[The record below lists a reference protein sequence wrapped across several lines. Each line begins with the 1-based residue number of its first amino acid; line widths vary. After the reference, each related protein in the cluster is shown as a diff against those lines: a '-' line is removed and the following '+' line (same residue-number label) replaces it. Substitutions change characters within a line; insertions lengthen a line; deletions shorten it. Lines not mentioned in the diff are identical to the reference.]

1 MATGRKIAAAKG
13 CDLIAEGKARVAVP
27 RYAGRD
33 VSSRMPV
40 FYNPVMKS
48 NRDITILLMAAAAKI
63 YGIKKWR
70 IADPFAATGIRGIR
84 MMLEVGRGKIETLVM
99 NDYSAAAVAL
109 IKKNLRLN
117 KIETGK
123 VAVGNT
129 EANKFLLNSKGF
141 NYIDIDPFGYPGIFL
156 DAAVKKTGH
165 NGILAVTAT
174 DTSALSGTAA
184 DAGRRK
190 YLAVPLKNSFMHETG
205 IRILIRLVQL
215 IGAMH
220 EKALLPVF
228 SYYKEHYIRAF
239 FICRTGA
246 HRVDDILRKHKKILY
261 CNGCCGKRIKQQDD
275 DEKCSCGKQMQRAGP
290 LWAGSLFDRKLAS
303 QMAAQFRHKRNVQS
317 DNVRFA
323 AAAKNDDAGEKTKT
337 FLKVIAE
344 EAANEGRCG
353 PGFYAVED
361 VCEKHG
367 IGQQPKTADVIKRL
381 RQKGYAASAT
391 HCTTTGVKTNAPLAA
406 VAAAAKAEKLPV
418 NKFQS
423 GGLLFVKSL

>member
-1 MATGRKIAAAKG
+1 MKNKIAAAKTTAAAKKY
-13 CDLIAEGKARVAVP
+13 DTVTEGKAKVAVP
-27 RYAGRD
+27 KYSGKG

-48 NRDITILLMAAAAKI
+48 NRDITILLMAAAARI
-63 YGIKKWR
+63 YGIQKWR

-84 MMLEVGRGKIETLVM
+84 MMLELGRGKIETLGM

-109 IKKNLRLN
+109 IKRNLKLN
-117 KIETGK
+117 KIKTEK
-123 VAVGNT
+123 VAVENS
-129 EANKFLLNSKGF
+129 EANKFLLNSRGF

-156 DAAVKKTGH
+156 DAAIKKTNH

-174 DTSALSGTAA
+174 DTSALAGTAPA
-184 DAGRRK
+184 ACIRK
-190 YLAVPLKNSFMHETG
+190 YIAAPLKNGFMHETG

-246 HRVDDILRKHKKILY
+246 HRVDDILRKHQEILY
-261 CNGCCGKRIKQQDD
+261 CGGCCEKRIRQQNDE
-275 DEKCSCGKQMQRAGP
+275 EKCGSCRKQMLKAGP
-290 LWAGSLFDRKLAS
+290 MWTGSLFDKRLTPKI
-303 QMAAQFRHKRNVQS
+303 AAE
-317 DNVRFA
+317 
-323 AAAKNDDAGEKTKT
+323 AAKNHYVDEKTKT
-337 FLKVIAE
+337 FLKVAAE
-344 EAANEGRCG
+344 EAANEDKCRA
-353 PGFYAVED
+353 GFYAIED
-361 VCEKHG
+361 ICEKHR

-406 VAAAAKAEKLPV
+406 VVAAAQQKDL
-418 NKFQS
+418 
-423 GGLLFVKSL
+423 

>member
-1 MATGRKIAAAKG
+1 MAMKNSTAAAK
-13 CDLIAEGKARVAVP
+13 IVTEGKARIAVP
-27 RYAGRD
+27 KYSGKD

-48 NRDITILLMAAAAKI
+48 NRDITVLLLAAAAKK
-63 YGIKKWR
+63 YGIRSWR
-70 IADPFAATGIRGIR
+70 IADPMAATGIRGIR
-84 MMLEVGRGKIETLVM
+84 MLLELGRGRIETLGM
-99 NDYSAAAVAL
+99 NDYSAAAVAV
-109 IKKNLRLN
+109 IRRNLKLN
-117 KIETGK
+117 KIRTRK
-123 VAVGNT
+123 VAVENN

-156 DAAVKKTGH
+156 DAAVKKTSH

-174 DTSALSGTAA
+174 DTSALAGTAPA
-184 DAGRRK
+184 ACIRK
-190 YLAVPLKNSFMHETG
+190 YLAVPLKNGFMHETG
-205 IRILIRLVQL
+205 VRILLRLVQL

-246 HRVDDILRKHKKILY
+246 HRVDEILGKHKELLY
-261 CNGCCGKRIKQQDD
+261 CNSCCEKRIKQQNDSGKCGNCG
-275 DEKCSCGKQMQRAGP
+275 EKMAKAGP

-303 QMAAQFRHKRNVQS
+303 EI
-317 DNVRFA
+317 A
-323 AAAKNDDAGEKTKT
+323 AAANRTMSDCTFRSQRNCAGKNDNVDWKTKT
-337 FLKVIAE
+337 FLKVVAE
-344 EAANEGRCG
+344 EAAAEEKCG

-361 VCEKHG
+361 LCGKHR

-391 HCTTTGVKTNAPLAA
+391 HCTTTGVKTNATITAVVAA
-406 VAAAAKAEKLPV
+406 V
-418 NKFQS
+418 
-423 GGLLFVKSL
+423 KS

>member
-1 MATGRKIAAAKG
+1 MATGRKIAVAKG
-13 CDLIAEGKARVAVP
+13 CDLIAEGKAKVAVP
-27 RYAGRD
+27 KYAGRD
-33 VSSRMPV
+33 VSKEMPV

-48 NRDITILLMAAAAKI
+48 NRDITILLMAAAARI

-84 MMLEVGRGKIETLVM
+84 MLLELGMGKIETLAM

-109 IKKNLRLN
+109 MKKNLRLN
-117 KIETGK
+117 KIRTGK
-123 VAVGNT
+123 IAFGNT

-190 YLAVPLKNSFMHETG
+190 YLATPLKNSFMHETG
-205 IRILIRLVQL
+205 IRMLIRLVQL

-246 HRVDDILRKHKKILY
+246 HRVDGILRKHKEILY
-261 CNGCCGKRIKQQDD
+261 CNSCCEKKIRQQNGE
-275 DEKCSCGKQMQRAGP
+275 EKCGSCGKQMRRAGP

-303 QMAAQFRHKRNVQS
+303 QMAATAGKNGNV
-317 DNVRFA
+317 D
-323 AAAKNDDAGEKTKT
+323 EKTKT

-344 EAANEGRCG
+344 EAANEGKCG

-361 VCEKHG
+361 ICEKHG
-367 IGQQPKTADVIKRL
+367 IGQQPKTADAIKKL

-406 VAAAAKAEKLPV
+406 VAAAAQQKDL
-418 NKFQS
+418 
-423 GGLLFVKSL
+423 